1 MKKMKRALALL
12 LALTAVL
19 TAFSGC
25 SKKKDEESKDTL
37 IVYSAGA
44 FAGNWDPAGNTI
56 LANKHVE
63 WNVFDRLLHKDDD
76 GNYIPGLATEWH
88 YLDDGYTLQL
98 KLREGVK
105 FHDGSDLT
113 AEDVKA
119 SVEWTTRPESVRRM
133 DYTVQVLGEVVDDY
147 TVNLYAETK
156 TPLGILLSELAY
168 DPVMSADDIA
178 DGTLNTAMNGCGPYK
193 LVRYE
198 NETCYLEAF
207 ADYWDTENA
216 AIIPKVEYKYV
227 PESATRMYAL
237 QDGEAHLVE
246 RLEIEQMDALAA
258 DKDCVAY
265 ELLADEQRLMIFKTT
280 QPPMDNKL
288 LRQAICYA
296 IDTETIV
303 NDIMKSKARVSDSY
317 TSTGNNIYTICE
329 ELPTYN
335 PEKAKELLAEAGYP
349 NGEGLEPLCYLTS
362 TGLYPKSKEIA
373 EFIKKCLED
382 VGIPVDLTVEEV
394 ATWEAHLYQEDSCQ
408 IIDTGWQLMSGEG
421 NESIGEIFLSPSIMA
436 FSNLPD
442 VDELLM
448 KQTSTID
455 FDERIRIIDEELYPL
470 LADYSVAFPM
480 YDTVQIY
487 GYSANLNG
495 VEIFPSTAV
504 PFWKIS
510 FAE

>member
-288 LRQAICYA
+288 LRQAIC
-296 IDTETIV
+296 
-303 NDIMKSKARVSDSY
+303 
-317 TSTGNNIYTICE
+317 
-329 ELPTYN
+329 
-335 PEKAKELLAEAGYP
+335 
-349 NGEGLEPLCYLTS
+349 
-362 TGLYPKSKEIA
+362 
-373 EFIKKCLED
+373 
-382 VGIPVDLTVEEV
+382 
-394 ATWEAHLYQEDSCQ
+394 
-408 IIDTGWQLMSGEG
+408 
-421 NESIGEIFLSPSIMA
+421 
-436 FSNLPD
+436 
-442 VDELLM
+442 
-448 KQTSTID
+448 
-455 FDERIRIIDEELYPL
+455 
-470 LADYSVAFPM
+470 
-480 YDTVQIY
+480 
-487 GYSANLNG
+487 
-495 VEIFPSTAV
+495 
-504 PFWKIS
+504 
-510 FAE
+510 